1 MRFLE
6 YLFFK
11 YYNWQVKVGNDY
23 MPTFMAVL
31 FITFCSFLYF
41 LNIVMSLQYF
51 FFVNNST
58 TTLSK
63 WYFIAFVLVFLTIE
77 FFLFV
82 YKGRSKKIMEAHKE
96 EWTGKKHLGAILF
109 PVIAFVWFNVN
120 WVVKMLMNRGVL

>member
-11 YYNWQVKVGNDY
+11 YYNWQVKIGNGY
-23 MPTFMAVL
+23 MPVFMAVL

-41 LNIVMSLQYF
+41 LNIVMSLHYF
-51 FFVNNST
+51 FFDNST

-63 WYFIAFVLVFLTIE
+63 WYFIAFVLVFLVIE